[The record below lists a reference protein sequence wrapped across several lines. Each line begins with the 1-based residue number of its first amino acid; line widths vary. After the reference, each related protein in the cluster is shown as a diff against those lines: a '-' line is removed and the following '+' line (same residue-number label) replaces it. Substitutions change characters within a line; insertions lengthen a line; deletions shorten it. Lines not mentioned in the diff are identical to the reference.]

1 MFEIGTSRGLS
12 AFHFALNTSADCKIY
27 SLDLPKDRSILPRH
41 QTYGDRL
48 ITEVYLQGQHPDLH
62 VSRKGY
68 VFENTDVGS
77 KINLLFGDSTTFN
90 YSDFY
95 GKVDFFFIDGS
106 HSYEYVRSDTLNALK
121 CCHSGSII
129 AWHDFGLT
137 GVGVHGVTKCVV
149 ELSKQYEIYCEPH
162 SRTAFMKVP

>member
-1 MFEIGTSRGLS
+1 MAAKMNFRINDSGNQCAAFEINRLERLGRCVS
-12 AFHFALNTSADCKIY
+12 FA
-27 SLDLPKDRSILPRH
+27 
-41 QTYGDRL
+41 
-48 ITEVYLQGQHPDLH
+48 
-62 VSRKGY
+62 
-68 VFENTDVGS
+68 
-77 KINLLFGDSTTFN
+77 DS
-90 YSDFY
+90 D
-95 GKVDFFFIDGS
+95 DFFFIDGS